1 MIKALF
7 NKLFGKTS
15 QNELSIEFDSKTKK
29 YLIDWIQVYMNVHR
43 GTVYQNIADEVL
55 FKDFSRIA
63 KKNWENVLKSA
74 FSDKVMNDN
83 EILIEQQITSDI
95 FHYYHK
101 KLFHEIRNVSYNII
115 NNISNIPTLV
125 KFANDIDKAYVY
137 LVTKHPKRFKV
148 LHDIEK
154 YGERIIMR
162 ELKIVVDKIVEK
174 KIEMWYHKMFA
185 LYVTILHLVV

>member
-1 MIKALF
+1 MTINYNLPVMIKALF

-15 QNELSIEFDSKTKK
+15 QNELSIEFDGKTKK
-29 YLIDWIQVYMNVHR
+29 YLIDWVQVYMNVHR
-43 GTVYQNIADEVL
+43 GIVYQNIADEVL

-83 EILIEQQITSDI
+83 EILIEQQINSDI

-101 KLFHEIRNVSYNII
+101 KLFHEIRNISYNII
-115 NNISNIPTLV
+115 NNISNIPTLM

-154 YGERIIMR
+154 YGERVIMR

-174 KIEMWYHKMFA
+174 KIEM
-185 LYVTILHLVV
+185 

>member
-1 MIKALF
+1 MTINYNLPVMIKALF

-29 YLIDWIQVYMNVHR
+29 YLIDWVQVYMNVHR

-55 FKDFSRIA
+55 YKDFSRIA

-83 EILIEQQITSDI
+83 EILIEQQINSDI

-101 KLFHEIRNVSYNII
+101 KLFHEIRNISYNII
-115 NNISNIPTLV
+115 NNISNIPTLM

-154 YGERIIMR
+154 YGERVIMR

-174 KIEMWYHKMFA
+174 KID
-185 LYVTILHLVV
+185 L

>member
-29 YLIDWIQVYMNVHR
+29 YLIDWVQVYMNVHR

-55 FKDFSRIA
+55 YKDFSRIA

-83 EILIEQQITSDI
+83 EILIEQQINSDI

-174 KIEMWYHKMFA
+174 KIEKWYHKMFA